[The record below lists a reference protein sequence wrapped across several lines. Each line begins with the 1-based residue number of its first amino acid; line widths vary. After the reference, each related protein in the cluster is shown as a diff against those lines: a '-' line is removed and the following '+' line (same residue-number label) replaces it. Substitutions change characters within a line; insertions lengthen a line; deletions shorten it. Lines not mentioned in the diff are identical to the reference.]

1 MLKMDFRRLFTT
13 PFFYIMTGISLVI
26 PILILVMT
34 TMMDGSVSVNPQTGV
49 ETVIEGFDSVWQII
63 GSTSTTSAQSPET
76 AMSLTS
82 MCNINMLYFA
92 IAVFVCIFVSGE
104 FKSGYCKNLFT
115 VRAKKTDYVVS
126 KTLVGFVGGGMMLI
140 AFFLGSLLGGGI
152 AGLPFAMEGFTGF
165 QLLCCMLA
173 KIFIALLF
181 VAVCLLASV
190 VGKQKTWLSLL
201 LALGFGMLFFTV
213 IPMVTPLDSTPINLL
228 LSLVGGI
235 VFAVGIGAITNQVLK
250 KTSLL

>member
-1 MLKMDFRRLFTT
+1 
-13 PFFYIMTGISLVI
+13 
-26 PILILVMT
+26 
-34 TMMDGSVSVNPQTGV
+34 
-49 ETVIEGFDSVWQII
+49 
-63 GSTSTTSAQSPET
+63 
-76 AMSLTS
+76 MSLTS

-140 AFFLGSLLGGGI
+140 AFFLGALLGGGI
-152 AGLPFAMEGFTGF
+152 AGLPFAMEGF

-190 VGKQKTWLSLL
+190 VGKQKAWLSLL